1 MRIKIK
7 EKELELHYSMR
18 IHILYENIMNQTL
31 SNSDKVGTTTS
42 MIVLMYCAIVASMQ
56 YYRMNETLS
65 YDDFLDWVD
74 QQGPSI
80 FTEFGQWFT
89 ESVEAYNSIGADKS
103 DDGTQGAPERTYT
116 QKGKKGSAKKASPN
130 A

>member
-42 MIVLMYCAIVASMQ
+42 MIVLMYCAIIASLQ

-103 DDGTQGAPERTYT
+103 DDK